1 MLSRCCSRCSNWDV
15 HTFFVQ
21 MKKNADVLIILLSA
35 IGMWLS
41 SFPSCS
47 QSIKVTKDSSSFD
60 ALFNSESIIRDLA
73 NSSYKMD
80 FRKSGPVVGVL
91 LYANWDADSN
101 KAKSSFEAVQNI
113 IPYNIFAVNCGLKS
127 SLCART
133 ETVRLFPQL
142 NVHTSPT
149 AVFHY
154 SGPFTV
160 RHLLNSF
167 RLIGSPMKAVNKLS
181 DLLSLILNH
190 KVIVLGSFNFHCVQ
204 NMSDFNQFYQTS
216 VATSDLDTSLQMNKD
231 IVFSLSTIPQ
241 ICHSNATDAGTQ
253 ITLVLSCGSKTYFYV
268 HHIKRFEKSNL
279 LHLLSQKVSDCRK
292 HATSCF
298 NPVDITPLRNRRSN
312 LWSSILR
319 RNPILLLIGPHLTLA
334 EPTDLPLYLLK
345 VLKLSYLPHEK
356 CHSFVM
362 DPSLGNFKWNLSTK
376 DSLEVLSEGAV
387 LASRKRCRLAANC
400 PRWWAF
406 ISSHAGIRS
415 ENICEQKESL
425 SGSGYNL
432 QDHANNLTQG
442 GKINSTLS
450 RILGLLGNNT
460 IANDIIKQAVRLMY
474 EISLYDTQ
482 NTMNFSSSLPN
493 NYNGI
498 DGRVVVEQLNF
509 MCCHWYHVDLSVNTG
524 ESFNNECQND
534 ALHTDISYEKL
545 KSSVAYGLGCSFN
558 RTLEFHTLDSSLQ
571 PTLAWEIG
579 GYLHNSKWLGSNQ
592 LGAAIIDMQN
602 ENVFRLEEAVNFQS
616 LSRFISGFHNSTLR
630 PWLRHS
636 GKNDEASFNYSRTSD
651 TLVVDIKH
659 PIQLENLIDQSFDLG
674 EPRKNVILL
683 YYSTTC
689 VYSYGGNSALWQ
701 FEAAARFFESNHH
714 LLFAKVDVSKMD
726 LPWHLRV
733 ENIPCIIFFPA
744 NRSSYSS
751 VFPMESI
758 SSTDLFTQLVTF
770 VHEQINH
777 DECGHEQEKMSR
789 FQNSSRFAAELTSQL
804 LESMKS
810 KASDELIQLLHES
823 QNICNTQS
831 LSYSKTLCLSGIQKA
846 VFMKSHGY
854 HSTQST
860 STKMLNSLEEKLNTL
875 NDKITQN
882 TLPFCLLTYNQKQL
896 IVQSIKV
903 YSKLWN
909 IISKH
914 NAQIVDKLKILS
926 NYSYLEL

>member
-1 MLSRCCSRCSNWDV
+1 
-15 HTFFVQ
+15 
-21 MKKNADVLIILLSA
+21 
-35 IGMWLS
+35 
-41 SFPSCS
+41 
-47 QSIKVTKDSSSFD
+47 
-60 ALFNSESIIRDLA
+60 
-73 NSSYKMD
+73 
-80 FRKSGPVVGVL
+80 
-91 LYANWDADSN
+91 
-101 KAKSSFEAVQNI
+101 
-113 IPYNIFAVNCGLKS
+113 
-127 SLCART
+127 
-133 ETVRLFPQL
+133 
-142 NVHTSPT
+142 
-149 AVFHY
+149 
-154 SGPFTV
+154 
-160 RHLLNSF
+160 
-167 RLIGSPMKAVNKLS
+167 MKAVNKLR

-190 KVIVLGSFNFHCVQ
+190 KVIILGSFNFHCLQ
-204 NMSDFNQFYQTS
+204 DMSDFNQFYQTS
-216 VATSDLDTSLQMNKD
+216 VTTNVRETSLQMNKD
-231 IVFSLSTIPQ
+231 IVFSLSTIPHIYQ
-241 ICHSNATDAGTQ
+241 SNAGTQ
-253 ITLVLSCGSKTYFYV
+253 ITFVLSCGSKTYFDV
-268 HHIKRFEKSNL
+268 HHIKSFEKNNL
-279 LHLLSQKVSDCRK
+279 LHLVSQKVSDFRK
-292 HATSCF
+292 HATACF
-298 NPVDITPLRNRRSN
+298 NPVDITPLRNRRSD

-345 VLKLSYLPHEK
+345 VLKLSYLPHEQ
-356 CHSFVM
+356 CHNFVM
-362 DPSLGNFKWNLSTK
+362 DPSLLNFKWNLSTK
-376 DSLEVLSEGAV
+376 DSLEVLSKGAA

-406 ISSHAGIRS
+406 ISSHAEIRS
-415 ENICEQKESL
+415 ENICGQKESL
-425 SGSGYNL
+425 SGSRHNL
-432 QDHANNLTQG
+432 QDHTDNFTQG
-442 GKINSTLS
+442 NKINSTLS

-460 IANDIIKQAVRLMY
+460 IANNIIKQAVRLMY
-474 EISLYDTQ
+474 EISLFDTQ

-509 MCCHWYHVDLSVNTG
+509 MCCHWYHVDLAVNTD

-545 KSSVAYGLGCSFN
+545 KSSVVYGLGCSFN

-616 LSRFISGFHNSTLR
+616 LSRFISAFHNSTLR

-636 GKNDEASFNYSRTSD
+636 GKNDEASFNYSRTAD
-651 TLVVDIKH
+651 ALILDIKH
-659 PIQLENLIDQSFDLG
+659 PIQLKNLIDQSFDLG

-689 VYSYGGNSALWQ
+689 VYSFGGNSALWQ
-701 FEAAARFFESNHH
+701 FESAARFFELNHR

-726 LPWHLRV
+726 LPWHLTV

-777 DECGHEQEKMSR
+777 DECSHEQEQMSR
-789 FQNSSRFAAELTSQL
+789 FQNSSRFAAELTSHL

-823 QNICNTQS
+823 QNICNTQL

-854 HSTQST
+854 HSTKLT
-860 STKMLNSLEEKLNTL
+860 STKMLNSLEEKLNRL
-875 NDKITQN
+875 NDKIVQN
-882 TLPFCLLTYNQKQL
+882 TFLFPLLTYQKQL
-896 IVQSIKV
+896 MVQSIRI

-926 NYSYLEL
+926 NYSYLQL